1 MIQVGESR
9 KIAHNLLRVLL
20 QVFND
25 AYCNVL
31 PLDWIRQTRSVAN
44 ENRQQAEVST
54 KMQLMSG
61 SAFMRSLLDA
71 TD

>member
-44 ENRQQAEVST
+44 KIDNKRKSCGVDTTVE
-54 KMQLMSG
+54 
-61 SAFMRSLLDA
+61 FMRSQLDVTA
-71 TD
+71 